1 MLWNALRAAIAILA
15 TLIAAHAQVSPER
28 TPPAPPKINSLP
40 FKIGETLTYD
50 VSFSKLIFSGT
61 IGELKLSVSNPGEAL
76 KTPMLELKAE
86 AVSKGFFPAL
96 FGVKVRDRYI
106 TLVNANDFGI
116 HQSTKLLEEG
126 KVRREQKS
134 IIDREGG
141 RVTFTD
147 RDLANDESEP
157 RIKVKASPTWV
168 QDLLSTVYY
177 VRTQPLKEGDV
188 IPIPISDGGEIYN
201 IEVIAG
207 KREELKVGSTKVKAI
222 QVNAKVFG
230 GRYLKRSGEM
240 LVWITDNDRRIPVR
254 ARVKTSGYTITVD
267 LKNLPAA

>member
-1 MLWNALRAAIAILA
+1 MLCNALRAATAILA
-15 TLIAAHAQVSPER
+15 TLIAAPAQVSHEH
-28 TPPAPPKINSLP
+28 TPLTPPKINSLP
-40 FKIGETLTYD
+40 FKIGETLIYD

-61 IGELKLSVSNPGEAL
+61 IGELKLSVSNPGEPL
-76 KTPMLELKAE
+76 KIPMVELKAE

-106 TLVNANDFGI
+106 TLVNATDFGI
-116 HQSTKLLEEG
+116 HSSIKLLEEG

-134 IIDREGG
+134 IIDREAG
-141 RVTFTD
+141 RVNFTD
-147 RDLANDESEP
+147 RDLTTEKSEP
-157 RIKVKASPTWV
+157 RTKEKPSPSWI
-168 QDLLSTVYY
+168 QDLLSTIYY

-207 KREELKVGSTKVKAI
+207 KWEELKVGSTKIRAI
-222 QVNAKVFG
+222 QVNAKVFD

-267 LKNLPAA
+267 LKNLPAP